1 MRRELPEIN
10 AGSMADIAFLLLIFF
25 LVTTII
31 ETDKGIFTKL
41 PRKDD
46 QTEAITF
53 RDKNILDVIIN
64 PNNQLLVENEVIE
77 IPELTQIAK
86 TFIDN
91 GGGTD
96 KDGKVCT
103 WCKGAKNPKSSDHP
117 TKALIAIDA
126 NRVAHYGT
134 YIQVLDHIHQAYAE
148 LRDRYAQ
155 EVYKMS
161 YQAMVENEKEH
172 NGNREI
178 LREYIK
184 DVRSKYPLLVT
195 DSQIQE

>member
-1 MRRELPEIN
+1 MRRELPNIN

-41 PRKDD
+41 PRKDN
-46 QTEAITF
+46 QEEIITF
-53 RDKNILDVIIN
+53 KDKNILDVIIN
-64 PNNQLLVENEVIE
+64 PNNQLLVEDEVVE
-77 IPELTQIAK
+77 IPQLTEIAK

-96 KDGKVCT
+96 KDGKACT
-103 WCKGAKNPKSSDHP
+103 WCRGAHNPKSSDHP
-117 TKALIAIDA
+117 SKALIAIDA

-148 LRDRYAQ
+148 LRDRYAK
-155 EVYKMS
+155 EVYQMS
-161 YQAMVENEKEH
+161 YKAMVKDEKD
-172 NGNREI
+172 NVGNKEL
-178 LREYIK
+178 LREKIK

>member
-41 PRKDD
+41 SRKDH
-46 QTEAITF
+46 QEEIITF
-53 RDKNILDVIIN
+53 KDKNILDVIIN
-64 PNNQLLVENEVIE
+64 PNNQLLVENEIVE
-77 IPELTQIAK
+77 IPALTEIAK

-96 KDGKVCT
+96 QEGNACT
-103 WCKGAKNPKSSDHP
+103 WCKGAHNPSSSDHP
-117 TKALIAIDA
+117 SKALIAIDA

-134 YIQVLDHIHQAYAE
+134 YIQVLDHIHKAYAE
-148 LRDRYAQ
+148 LRDRYAK
-155 EVYKMS
+155 EVYQMS
-161 YQAMVENEKEH
+161 YKAMVKDEKDQV
-172 NGNREI
+172 GNREI
-178 LREYIK
+178 LREKIK

-195 DSQIQE
+195 DSQFLE

>member
-41 PRKDD
+41 PKKDD
-46 QTEAITF
+46 QEQIITF
-53 RDKNILDVIIN
+53 KDKNILDVIIN
-64 PNNQLLVENEVIE
+64 PNNELLVENEVIE
-77 IPELTQIAK
+77 IPQLTEIAK

-96 KDGKVCT
+96 RDGKKCT
-103 WCKGAKNPKSSDHP
+103 WCKGLQNPKSSDHP
-117 TKALIAIDA
+117 SKALIAIDA

-134 YIQVLDHIHQAYAE
+134 YIQVLDHIHKAYAE
-148 LRDRYAQ
+148 LRDRYAR
-155 EVYKMS
+155 EVHQMS
-161 YQAMVENEKEH
+161 YKAMVKDEKD
-172 NGNREI
+172 NVGNRDV
-178 LREYIK
+178 LREKIK